1 MQGQT
6 SYGSS
11 TTATFT
17 NVDFTVGAYYTT
29 NTYSSNDN
37 GLFRPQ
43 GNTVLTDCNFAEGFY
58 LDLGSV
64 KAGNTVKLDNCKYN
78 GTLITADNIQS
89 LGFIDNYADVVVF

>member
-1 MQGQT
+1 M
-6 SYGSS
+6 
-11 TTATFT
+11 
-17 NVDFTVGAYYTT
+17 
-29 NTYSSNDN
+29 
-37 GLFRPQ
+37 FRPQ